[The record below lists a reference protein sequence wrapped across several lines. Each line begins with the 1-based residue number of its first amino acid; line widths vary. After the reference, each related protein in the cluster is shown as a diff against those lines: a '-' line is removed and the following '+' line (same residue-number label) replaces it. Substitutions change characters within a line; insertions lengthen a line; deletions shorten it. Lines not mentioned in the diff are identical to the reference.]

1 MFRKKSGGKVDAIA
15 MTLAAACG
23 LAHVSF
29 FTLFAWRVIGRAGL
43 GSVAWAL
50 LALMSLL
57 GLGANAAGYYLIKHG
72 GRTPARKWGY
82 WMIAASTAIAGVL
95 LAIASV
101 TAGG

>member
-29 FTLFAWRVIGRAGL
+29 FTLFAWRVIGRAGF

-82 WMIAASTAIAGVL
+82 WMIAASTATAGVL
-95 LAIASV
+95 LAIASL
-101 TAGG
+101 TAT